1 MSQHWRDAARL
12 FFDERASSAHRGNV
26 TLAELSFISGRDARL
41 WADPMMYEDLIS
53 SILQQVGANESTSL
67 LEVGSASGFL
77 AWGLAPRVARYV
89 GVDVAAEAVRLG
101 SHLRL
106 ANAEFKV
113 ADGTNLPFH
122 ESSFNAVVCYDVF
135 TNFPSFEIGAQ
146 IIAEMIRVLQPG
158 GRALVGSIPDSACK
172 EAFEEKVK
180 QVSVELEERCGPPL
194 TARAAQPGFFA
205 RMKRALNRVTPGI
218 SCYYFSR
225 EDFLDVGTRL
235 GVVTEVCDIHSRNP
249 YHGLR
254 FNVVFSKPKR

>member
-1 MSQHWRDAARL
+1 MSEHWRDAARL
-12 FFDERASSAHRGNV
+12 FFDERASSARTGSI
-26 TLAELSFISGRDARL
+26 TLAELSYISGRDARL
-41 WADPMMYEDLIS
+41 WADPKMYEDLIS
-53 SILQQVGANESTSL
+53 SILQQLSAEESTSL

-101 SHLRL
+101 NHLGL
-106 ANAEFKV
+106 ANAEFRV

-122 ESSFNAVVCYDVF
+122 DSSFNAVVCYDVF
-135 TNFPSFEIGAQ
+135 TNFPSFETGAK

-180 QVSVELEERCGPPL
+180 QVSAELEERCGPPL
-194 TARAAQPGFFA
+194 AARASQPSFFA
-205 RMKRALNRVTPGI
+205 RMKRALTRVTPGI

-225 EDFLDVGTRL
+225 EDFLDVGARL
-235 GVVTEVCDIHSRNP
+235 GVVTDICGIHSRNP

-254 FNVVFSKPKR
+254 FNVLFSKPKK